1 MEPVWL
7 AFACGLFIGSCLG
20 FLILGLVSI
29 NRDNKLKE
37 TIVDNEGRI
46 QELELQRELLK
57 GEIFRLKPNNS
68 AKSYRKIDETIC
80 HDIVENLTTRFD
92 MDLKVYVKS

>member
-20 FLILGLVSI
+20 FLILGVVSI

-46 QELELQRELLK
+46 QELELQR
-57 GEIFRLKPNNS
+57 
-68 AKSYRKIDETIC
+68 
-80 HDIVENLTTRFD
+80 
-92 MDLKVYVKS
+92 